1 MSGFECGGVVVVYSG
16 KSGGNGGLLG
26 EEGGGFGSW
35 HYVWFLVF
43 VVVWKL
49 CLTDVRYYN
58 SRIRIEKDV
67 TCGFA
72 YVLAKLLRL
81 CPLIGDGR
89 SRWWGGGGEEGTL
102 TFRNRA

>member
-43 VVVWKL
+43 IVVWKL

-72 YVLAKLLRL
+72 YILAKLLTSSPAPNCL
-81 CPLIGDGR
+81 SATGEAD
-89 SRWWGGGGEEGTL
+89 GGGEEGGTD
-102 TFRNRA
+102 F